1 MSLPPID
8 EDLESPK
15 KGTSRFARVRSYL
28 KKFDRNFLLVAAVA
42 VVALVLIAGYAIF
55 SAVSSGTDDPP
66 APPPTES
73 TSTPSTS
80 PTAEPNSPPTEEPA
94 SPLAKDGVD
103 FATVA
108 DAKSPVTIS
117 VKGTVIKASQSGSP
131 TLTLDKTSN
140 VKAASTECKVKDTLS
155 FCLVATTQFGS
166 QQFDYFYSRDVA
178 HSKLLRD
185 SKDVRQVDIEG
196 AASAAFV
203 TIDFAGQG
211 PRRVLAIA
219 TQDSSGYLVT
229 LPEGSGTATE
239 DTLLKGLA
247 LK

>member
-8 EDLESPK
+8 DGPKSPK
-15 KGTSRFARVRSYL
+15 NSTSRLDSVRSYL

-42 VVALVLIAGYAIF
+42 LVTLVIIAGYAIF
-55 SAVSSGTDDPP
+55 SAVSSRNDDPP
-66 APPPTES
+66 PPQPTETAS
-73 TSTPSTS
+73 SPTTTPSN
-80 PTAEPNSPPTEEPA
+80 EPAGPPAEEPA
-94 SPLAKDGVD
+94 SPLAKDGVE
-103 FATVA
+103 FSTVA
-108 DAKSPVTIS
+108 DAKDPVTIS
-117 VKGTVIKASQSGSP
+117 VKGTVITASQSGSP

-140 VKAASTECKVKDTLS
+140 VKPASTECKVKDTLS

-185 SKDVRQVDIEG
+185 GKDIRQVDIEG